1 MIGPGLAQDAAA
13 QQQELLRRAQVPFL
27 IAAAPLNL
35 LRSKHAWGLVEP
47 GPGLLICML
56 ESDMGVACRRRPAEQ
71 ANAADAALHV
81 ADIGKERDSATD
93 SVGMLQ
99 KHLEQER

>member
-1 MIGPGLAQDAAA
+1 M
-13 QQQELLRRAQVPFL
+13 
-27 IAAAPLNL
+27 
-35 LRSKHAWGLVEP
+35 
-47 GPGLLICML
+47 LICML
-56 ESDMGVACRRRPAEQ
+56 ESDTGVACRRRPAEQ